1 MKRKSAPSETAI
13 RSEETDEADDPRV
26 QAQHAVPMER
36 RRNLAFE
43 AYYRAQLFHASSRDE
58 RCDANGETQPYGD
71 AVDFF
76 AALTQP
82 SPMTL
87 RIHMTRPHAVQQQA
101 VKELASPPVALN
113 PLNWVEQLLPATSIS
128 GPNKSGSADGD
139 KIESGN
145 DTSAVAW
152 ECEHDLYH
160 TQAGLERW
168 CKAAH
173 KGGTVN
179 FQESVSLLP
188 ALLLLLE
195 PHHAVA
201 DLCAA
206 PGSKTTQALDLMHRL
221 SSRLPR
227 SRSDVGDG
235 NNACTGNG
243 SSDSGRNSTTT
254 SSSSSSP
261 CSFPAGFVIANEFDA
276 KRARLYLA
284 GRVRRVDTPCC
295 AVVCGAAQSLPLD
308 RAFGGAFDR
317 VLADVPCSGDGTL
330 RKDPRLWSGWSPRDA
345 LELHTVQLKILRR
358 ALAMLKPGGCGRHQS
373 YFCLPIS
380 DTLISDTLHPFRY
393 ALFIFLSYVLS

>member
-1 MKRKSAPSETAI
+1 
-13 RSEETDEADDPRV
+13 
-26 QAQHAVPMER
+26 MER

-43 AYYRAQLFHASSRDE
+43 AYYRAQIFYDNTSRDASYYAS
-58 RCDANGETQPYGD
+58 RETQPYGD

-76 AALTQP
+76 AALAQP

-87 RIHMTRPHAVQQQA
+87 RIHMTRPLVVQQQTA
-101 VKELASPPVALN
+101 KELANPPVALSS
-113 PLNWVEQLLPATSIS
+113 LNWVQQLLPAALMSRSTNS
-128 GPNKSGSADGD
+128 GRVASDEIEKGSDVG
-139 KIESGN
+139 
-145 DTSAVAW
+145 AVAW
-152 ECEHDLYH
+152 ECGHDLYH
-160 TQAGLERW
+160 TQAGLEAW

-188 ALLLLLE
+188 ALLLRLE

-221 SSRLPR
+221 SSRL
-227 SRSDVGDG
+227 SRPK
-235 NNACTGNG
+235 
-243 SSDSGRNSTTT
+243 SSDKNDGT
-254 SSSSSSP
+254 SA
-261 CSFPAGFVIANEFDA
+261 CSFPSGFVIANEFDA

-295 AVVCGAAQSLPLD
+295 AIVCGAAQSLPLD
-308 RAFGGAFDR
+308 NAFGGTFDR
-317 VLADVPCSGDGTL
+317 VMADVPCSGDGTL

-358 ALAMLKPGGCGRHQS
+358 ALAMLKPGGCERHAKPYLFLNS
-373 YFCLPIS
+373 FTNLSTLSAVHPPTFLWFPLPI
-380 DTLISDTLHPFRY
+380 LQFG
-393 ALFIFLSYVLS
+393 